1 MDCPRKIDGRN
12 IISISQKGCYVKK
25 GNEYIS
31 YIAIV
36 YNKYVPA
43 YISYDLNSKYQV
55 LCSLVW
61 DEDTLEE
68 CKTGIQITYSNTIE
82 WTVVNGGMD
91 ND

>member
-1 MDCPRKIDGRN
+1 MDCPRKIDGRD
-12 IISISQKGCYVKK
+12 IISISKKGCYGKK
-25 GNEYIS
+25 GSVDIS

-36 YNKYVPA
+36 YNKYMSG
-43 YISYDLNSKYQV
+43 YISYDLDSKYQI

-61 DEDTLEE
+61 CEDTLED

-82 WTVVNGGMD
+82 WTSVNGGTK